1 MTNSI
6 RELYRERLVSLMK
19 ERLQVKHNENW
30 DDDKRLNE
38 DLRIDSVMIVQLIV
52 YIETELH
59 LSVPDNEVDPRAFST
74 IGTLLDF
81 MDTLPPCE
89 PAEMLE

>member
-1 MTNSI
+1 MTYSI
-6 RELYRERLVSLMK
+6 REQRRERLISLMK
-19 ERLQVKHNENW
+19 EKLQVNSDNW
-30 DDDKRLNE
+30 DDEKRLNE

-52 YIETELH
+52 YMETELH

-74 IGTLLDF
+74 MGTLLDF

-89 PAEMLE
+89 PVEMLE